1 MTGLY
6 IFSLEQIAAVGYA
19 IMTTRSPDIP
29 WQMRAA
35 RVLPMF
41 LVPALAALIY
51 SAITSI
57 AKFRKY
63 ICLCISVFIAVV
75 LLLLILFGK
84 VYVGLKPAVADVN
97 VALRI
102 IGYPCDRWN
111 KKETQLYSIRLIC
124 FA

>member
-1 MTGLY
+1 
-6 IFSLEQIAAVGYA
+6 
-19 IMTTRSPDIP
+19 MTTRSPDIP

-63 ICLCISVFIAVV
+63 ICLCIAVFPAVV
-75 LLLLILFGK
+75 LLLQMLFWK
-84 VYVGLKPAVADVN
+84 GLCG
-97 VALRI
+97 ALS
-102 IGYPCDRWN
+102 P
-111 KKETQLYSIRLIC
+111 L
-124 FA
+124 